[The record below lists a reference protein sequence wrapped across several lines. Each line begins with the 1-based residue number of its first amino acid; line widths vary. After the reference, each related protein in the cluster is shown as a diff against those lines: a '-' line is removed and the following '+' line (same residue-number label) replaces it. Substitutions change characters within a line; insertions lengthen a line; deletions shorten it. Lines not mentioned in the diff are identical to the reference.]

1 MYKNIIKAN
10 SLFGAIQ
17 VLNIIIQIVKT
28 KLLAILIGASG
39 FGIISLYNAYID
51 FTYNISHLGLH
62 TTAIK
67 FLSKNNI
74 NKKYFKLVKLIYLSL
89 LIISFLFVFT
99 TVILF
104 SERISQTIF
113 DSKEYSSS
121 IIYISAV
128 IIFRHLTSFLN
139 SELQALRKLK
149 QLAKANVLSNL
160 TSFFI
165 VIPLYYFYGIDIVVV
180 AFITASLSSFIVTC
194 IFSEKLEVVLPSKKK
209 TKIISLSLLNLGLVL
224 VFSTILNQ
232 SVLLILK
239 ILVQNNLG
247 IKEVGIYSAGL
258 LITNTYLGLIFSA
271 LATDYF
277 PRLSSTIKDN
287 TKSIKIVNAQTK
299 VILLVVFPLVIFL
312 IFFINF
318 IVSILFTEEFIGL
331 NTFVKISAI
340 GLFFK
345 SISWCLGYVI
355 IANANKKKFILIE
368 TISQFI
374 FLGLSFLLFFSFG
387 INGIALATSIG
398 FIIYFVIIY
407 YVVRKEIKF
416 RYNPELIRLI
426 SFLLLFIFISYIIE
440 FSVFKFK
447 IILKIFLTTIILL
460 FCFRKIYKLYVSE

>member
-17 VLNIIIQIVKT
+17 VINIIIQIVKT
-28 KLLAILIGASG
+28 KVLAILIGASG
-39 FGIISLYNAYID
+39 YGIISLYNAYID
-51 FTYNISHLGLH
+51 FTYNLSHVGLH

-67 FLSKNNI
+67 FLSKRNI
-74 NKKYFKLVKLIYLSL
+74 SQKYFKSLKIIYLSL
-89 LIISFLFVFT
+89 LIIFSLFAITV
-99 TVILF
+99 VILF

-121 IIYISAV
+121 IRYISAV

-180 AFITASLSSFIVTC
+180 AFILASLSSFIVTC
-194 IFSEKLEVVLPSKKK
+194 FFSEKLELFFPSKKK
-209 TKIISLSLLNLGLVL
+209 TKIISLNLLNLGLVL

-232 SVLLILK
+232 SVLLLLK

-247 IKEVGIYSAGL
+247 INEVGIYSAGL

-277 PRLSSTIKDN
+277 PRLSSTIRDN
-287 TKSIKIVNAQTK
+287 VNSIKIVNAQTK
-299 VILLVVFPLVIFL
+299 IILIVVFPLVIFL
-312 IFFINF
+312 IFFVDF
-318 IVSILFTEEFIGL
+318 LVSILFTDDFIGL

-355 IANANKKKFILIE
+355 IANANKKKFIIVE
-368 TISQFI
+368 SIFQFI
-374 FLGLSFLLFFSFG
+374 YLGLSLLFFFQFG
-387 INGIALATSIG
+387 INGLALATSIG
-398 FIIYFVIIY
+398 FIIYFPIIY
-407 YVVRKEIKF
+407 FVVRKEIKF
-416 RYNPELIRLI
+416 KYDIQLIRLI
-426 SFLLLFIFISYIIE
+426 SFLLLFICCAYLIE
-440 FSVFKFK
+440 FSTFKFK
-447 IILKIFLTTIILL
+447 ISLKIFLMVVTLV
-460 FCFRKIYKLYVSE
+460 FCTRKIHKLYVSK